1 MDELILI
8 VEDDVA
14 VAEGLR
20 MTLRVEGW
28 RAESFTDGRRALE
41 WMASHQPDLVVAD
54 IMMPGMNGYQFF
66 QRVRGNP
73 DWQWIP
79 FVFLTAKA
87 ELEDIRYGREL
98 GADDYLTKP
107 IEPDDL
113 IAAVRGRLARYQ
125 QLEAS
130 ARRSSADRPLGR
142 FQIAVVVVDLGSHQV
157 SVDGQEVRLSPTEF
171 GILQRLLLAGG
182 AAVDYDDLMGHEEED
197 VLDIRDTAELL
208 RYHIRNLRSKL
219 AQASATLDIIENV
232 RGVGYR
238 LNQPVS
244 QL

>member
-14 VAEGLR
+14 VADGLR
-20 MTLRVEGW
+20 RTLRVEGW

-41 WMASHQPDLVVAD
+41 WMVDHHPDLIVAD
-54 IMMPGMNGYQFF
+54 IMMPGMNGYQFY

-87 ELEDIRYGREL
+87 ELEDVRYGREL
-98 GADDYLTKP
+98 GVDDYLTKP

-125 QLEAS
+125 QLGVS
-130 ARRSSADRPLGR
+130 ARRSGTDHPQGR
-142 FQIAVVVVDLGSHQV
+142 FQVAVVVVDLASHQV
-157 SVDGQEVRLSPTEF
+157 SVDGQDVRLSPTEF

-182 AAVDYDDLMGHEEED
+182 AAVDYDDLLGHEEED

-208 RYHIRNLRSKL
+208 RYHIRNLRAKL
-219 AQASATLDIIENV
+219 AQASDTLDIIENV
-232 RGVGYR
+232 RGIGYR
-238 LNQPVS
+238 LSEPVS